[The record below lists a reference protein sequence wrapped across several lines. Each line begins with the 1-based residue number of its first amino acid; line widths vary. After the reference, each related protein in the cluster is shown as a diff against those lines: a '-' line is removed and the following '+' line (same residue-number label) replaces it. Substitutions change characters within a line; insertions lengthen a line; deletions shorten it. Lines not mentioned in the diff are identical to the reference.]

1 MCVCLRTCVWVC
13 VRKLHFYKY
22 KYFYVMMEILTLNK
36 HLEIKGI
43 KFMYL
48 WRIDGCKDTP

>member
-1 MCVCLRTCVWVC
+1 MWVC

-22 KYFYVMMEILTLNK
+22 KYFYVMKDTLNK

-43 KFMYL
+43 KLMHL
-48 WRIDGCKDTP
+48 WTISGCKDTP

>member
-1 MCVCLRTCVWVC
+1 MWVC

-22 KYFYVMMEILTLNK
+22 KYFYVMMEILILNK